1 MSFIMCVFFHSKL
14 EPTTLNPKPI
24 SCTYIHPLCVVIR
37 IKKKENTHEK
47 EEEERKNQKLT

>member
-1 MSFIMCVFFHSKL
+1 MCVFFHSKL

-37 IKKKENTHEK
+37 IKKKEKTHEK